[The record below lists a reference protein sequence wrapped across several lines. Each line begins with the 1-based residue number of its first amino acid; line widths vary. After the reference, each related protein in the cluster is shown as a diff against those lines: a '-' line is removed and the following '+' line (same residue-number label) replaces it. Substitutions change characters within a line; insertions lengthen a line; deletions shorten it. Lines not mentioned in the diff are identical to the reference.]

1 MRLYTCSILSLTF
14 VTDGSIRSE
23 SRLRI
28 VGALELGKDSA
39 GNVHARDLVLLGE
52 LESESLGVVVHVLRL
67 GQLQGHPAL
76 LAASKSSLGSEANGL
91 LDLVLGLA
99 G

>member
-1 MRLYTCSILSLTF
+1 MPILQLTF
-14 VTDGSIRSE
+14 FTDGGIRSQ
-23 SRLRI
+23 SRLLI
-28 VGALELGKDSA
+28 VGALELCKDSA

-52 LESESLGVVVHVLRL
+52 LESESLCIVVHILRL
-67 GQLQGHPAL
+67 GELQGHPAL
-76 LAASKSSLGSEANGL
+76 FAAGKSRLGSDANGL